1 MDLYLLKYNNYYN
14 RIVKKFDTLSEY
26 LVTPY
31 YNNDVVENVNFNPN
45 DGVDTVQIINN
56 ASGKFDYCILA
67 DGTNIVSRW
76 FIIECKRERNGQ
88 YKLSLRRD
96 LIADNYQEVISSPCF
111 IEKAILPD
119 NDPMIFNKENMTVN
133 QIKTSEELL
142 KDETGVAWVVGY
154 IPSNSFD
161 TDTQITSNYSVT
173 NADYTVSKIED
184 FPLYGI
190 SVFYSEPRNIKYYTK
205 VKFRDNQVDYWNPGM
220 ASSGDLIVPTNSVN
234 DERSYSTYYLGQ
246 RQIPIEVG
254 TGRLLCDIYKNFKGT
269 ILTNLNNTVKNYTL
283 YRYNSTLSTNELL
296 KYNGKIIKDSS
307 TNIFYK
313 CNITKTL
320 SNTTEYTPLF
330 KGTGIVDDILDQYL
344 NKNLS
349 YNTATGTIEGDSSDV
364 TYSIESTYDAYV
376 ISLEQAFSGIKATI
390 PKLRNHLLDQP
401 YDMFCIPYGTL
412 DVYKNGTKYVTTNK
426 EVALSISTAI
436 AEATGTNNIYD
447 VQLLPYCPVRNM
459 IKENGQFDIGNEN
472 ITPIYNSDGK
482 AVSVMCWAQN
492 SSFTFNINKVIN
504 IGNTKINNEC
514 NMYRLVSPNYNGQF
528 EFNVAR
534 NGGVNYFNVDCS
546 YKPFSPYIHIN
557 PNFQLLYGSDFNDA
571 RGLICGGD
579 FSLPQVSNAW
589 ANYQLT
595 NKNYQNMFDRE
606 IQNMEV
612 TNKYQNISNLVSGA
626 SGALSSGVQAG
637 AVFGPGAGV
646 ITGALSLAGAGADY
660 AIQKALQNE
669 ALDYKKDMFN
679 YQLGN
684 IQAMPNSLSKTSAFT
699 FNNKI
704 FPIIEYYTCTEE
716 EKKAIAN
723 KIAYNSMSVGRIGK
737 IQDFIGNK
745 WSYGDIS
752 SKGYIKGQVIRMEN
766 ISDDTNYLNQ
776 IANEIYKGV
785 YF

>member
-1 MDLYLLKYNNYYN
+1 MDLYILKYNNYYN
-14 RIVKKFDTLSEY
+14 RIVKREVDLSSYLTAGTLIHTQY
-26 LVTPY
+26 
-31 YNNDVVENVNFNPN
+31 NVNYAPG
-45 DGVDTVQIINN
+45 DGVNMRQVLNSETY
-56 ASGKFDYCILA
+56 GDYAIYA
-67 DGTNIVSRW
+67 DGNTIVSRW
-76 FIIECKRERNGQ
+76 FIIEASRNCKGQ
-88 YKLSLRRD
+88 FGLTLRRD
-96 LIADNYQEVISSPCF
+96 LVVDNFDTVLNADTF
-111 IEKAILPD
+111 IEKAVLPD

-173 NADYTVSKIED
+173 NADYTVSRIEN
-184 FPLYGI
+184 FPLYGKSI
-190 SVFYSEPRNIKYYTK
+190 FYSEPRDIKYYTK
-205 VKFRDNQVDYWNPGM
+205 VKFRENILGYWKPGM
-220 ASSGDLIVPTNSVN
+220 TSNGDLIVPTNSVN
-234 DERSYSTYYLGQ
+234 DEKSYSTYYLGQ
-246 RQIPIEVG
+246 RQIPPEVG

-313 CNITKTL
+313 CNIIKTL

-349 YNTATGTIEGDSSDV
+349 YSTATGTIEGDSSDV
-364 TYSIESTYDAYV
+364 TYSIESTYDAYA

-412 DVYKNGTKYVTTNK
+412 DVYKNGTKYATTNK

-436 AEATGTNNIYD
+436 AEVTGTNNIYD

-472 ITPIYNSDGK
+472 VTPIYDSNNK
-482 AVSVMCWAQN
+482 AISVICWAQN
-492 SSFTFNINKVIN
+492 SSFTFNINKVIGT
-504 IGNTKINNEC
+504 GNTKINNEC

-546 YKPFSPYIHIN
+546 YKPFTPYIHIN
-557 PNFQLLYGSDFNDA
+557 PNYKLLYGSDFNDA

-595 NKNYQNMFDRE
+595 NKNYQNIFDRE

-612 TNKYQNISNLVSGA
+612 SNKIQNTQSIVSGVV
-626 SGALSSGVQAG
+626 GAL
-637 AVFGPGAGV
+637 GAGV
-646 ITGALSLAGAGADY
+646 GVGVATGNAGLGIGASLLSGIGGALDY
-660 AIQKALQNE
+660 GMQRELQNE
-669 ALDYKKDMFN
+669 ALDYKRDMFN

-684 IQAMPNSLSKTSAFT
+684 IKALPDTISKIDA
-699 FNNKI
+699 FNNV
-704 FPIIEYYTCTEE
+704 FALWPIIEYYTCTEE
-716 EKKAIAN
+716 EKKAVAN

-737 IQDFIGNK
+737 IKDFKDNK
-745 WSYGDIS
+745 WSYGDIT
-752 SKGYIKGQVIRMEN
+752 SKGYIKGSLIRVDIDE
-766 ISDDTNYLNQ
+766 DTHYINEL
-776 IANEIYKGV
+776 ANEIYKGV